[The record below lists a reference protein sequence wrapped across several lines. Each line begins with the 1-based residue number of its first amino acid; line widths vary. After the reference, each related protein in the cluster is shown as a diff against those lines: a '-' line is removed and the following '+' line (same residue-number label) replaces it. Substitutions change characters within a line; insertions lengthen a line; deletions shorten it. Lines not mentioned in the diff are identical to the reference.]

1 MRIVKL
7 VLSLF
12 LSLSLIIIAFTGT
25 VSVSA
30 NDMVSTS
37 VSDFDDKRTYTT
49 FEVPDIIDKEEIQNK
64 KYVDRIY
71 EEEKD
76 LYTLVFANEDGSHTM
91 RVFGHPVKYIDEE
104 GITRDISLEIKENS
118 DGRLASSQHMV
129 DVIFNSDL
137 NNGINLRYQDLDITM
152 RSDTMC
158 GKARL
163 SEDNKKVDYA
173 ADEKTSYVYSL
184 TYAGFKEDI
193 VVKEYTGQTEYKF
206 VMNTNGLHPIR
217 KDESVFLADKNDE
230 TKLLIGN
237 IIIFTADEKNNAIG
251 RLEYETIREDQEY
264 RFTILL
270 DSEYLKDEKT
280 VYPITIDP
288 TISVNYN
295 HNGAGAI
302 EDITINQFYPVSG
315 LAQNLYIGR
324 NTNTSLNRSLMKF
337 PVLSLTGICASQITE
352 ASVEL
357 KDIIP
362 TDNQDMTIECYIY
375 KKTSPNW
382 SENGNTTWSDVGSD
396 YIGTY
401 LDSHIISSGE
411 GNSGA
416 NSYSFNILPAA
427 RAWASEQED
436 PDMGLVF
443 KASSSFENQNGNNMK
458 YWNKVFASYNNT
470 DINDKP
476 SLFITYAPEL
486 ERNWIYSEYDP
497 DKYNDNSDD
506 PPDNNTYTSK
516 IQYRMNCYGY
526 AFGYIL
532 NGSALYKNNTGGYKQ
547 DPGEF
552 AYQQDAEHLLLLGNC
567 FYANDLMQRVTNN
580 LNYDKLRLGTSINV
594 IDIDEESQLPNPP
607 TSGIRYVILVT
618 GNHFYYDGILYC
630 GDYHFYVRHSNGN
643 WSHKPGSGKIINTSL
658 GYPFEPLTDDNIIT
672 RALGG
677 IYDNGKMKLLKINK
691 SPVMDFP
698 HSAKNDN
705 WPTNHNQNTLY
716 FKDKAGDYLKNSRLV
731 GFNPLDSHF
740 DYAYDHDVYCFTP
753 VTTRVHSVT
762 ASTNSGADIK
772 CRIYDNRGYFVQ
784 SSISTGNVNI
794 NIRLVAGQ
802 RYFFDVYNADHTMV
816 DYTFDIS

>member
-1 MRIVKL
+1 MNNVLKRRTNIRIVKL

-37 VSDFDDKRTYTT
+37 VSDFDYKRTYTT

-458 YWNKVFASYNNT
+458 YWNKVFAS
-470 DINDKP
+470 
-476 SLFITYAPEL
+476 
-486 ERNWIYSEYDP
+486 
-497 DKYNDNSDD
+497 
-506 PPDNNTYTSK
+506 
-516 IQYRMNCYGY
+516 
-526 AFGYIL
+526 
-532 NGSALYKNNTGGYKQ
+532 
-547 DPGEF
+547 
-552 AYQQDAEHLLLLGNC
+552 
-567 FYANDLMQRVTNN
+567 
-580 LNYDKLRLGTSINV
+580 
-594 IDIDEESQLPNPP
+594 
-607 TSGIRYVILVT
+607 
-618 GNHFYYDGILYC
+618 
-630 GDYHFYVRHSNGN
+630 
-643 WSHKPGSGKIINTSL
+643 
-658 GYPFEPLTDDNIIT
+658 EPLTDDNIIT

-772 CRIYDNRGYFVQ
+772 CRIYDNRGCFVQ